1 MYTIDDIM
9 LAMQKVYPSC
19 KRVEIFNPHGGSS
32 VKYTFQEPVRFL
44 DVYGMLKN
52 KINIKVQ
59 ANG

>member
-19 KRVEIFNPHGGSS
+19 RRVGIFDAYGNNS
-32 VKYTFQEPVRFL
+32 VKYMFQEPVRFL

-52 KINIKVQ
+52 KIDIKIQ
-59 ANG
+59 A